1 MRSGAGA
8 THDRTRPQRT
18 KPRLSVTRRSAQIRT
33 MLETKKR
40 PHLLDPDE
48 LAIERIDDKP
58 GYAALLEELRGL
70 E

>member
-1 MRSGAGA
+1 
-8 THDRTRPQRT
+8 
-18 KPRLSVTRRSAQIRT
+18 